1 MSDSK
6 EPKER
11 LGKVFGVVA
20 FFNLLSKVF
29 GLARDIV
36 VMQAFGTSRVSDAYY
51 FAYML
56 TGNIFV
62 LFGGQGGP
70 FHQTTV
76 PALKT
81 IDDPKKISVVSG
93 QILFATFVFLG
104 LISIAVYFL
113 APFIVSILLPG
124 LGLPEAEKQ
133 KLWDEVVMQLRIMI
147 PLIVLAGVVG
157 IGCGISNV
165 YKEYIAPSIGPAA
178 ASVAI
183 IAAVLLFPSP
193 TGFYLAL
200 GTTIGAFMQ
209 FAVQVPG
216 IMRAKP
222 KFSLSLNLTP
232 EVKNYFRNLGK
243 LSIGTLSG
251 QLNLY
256 VDAFFVSGLAEGSWA
271 AIQNANR
278 LFQLPIGILSVAMV
292 VPILPRFVEHVKEKQ
307 PDELK
312 KDLHKA
318 WRILWF
324 MVLPM
329 TAILLAVPDLII
341 KLLFERGSFNEESRM
356 MVVMAL
362 SYLVPSAFFYLGRD
376 VIIRAF
382 YAHHDYD
389 TPYKVGIAALFLK
402 ALLDWAL
409 VGPMG
414 MAGIVLSTT
423 LVTIFNLT
431 VLCVLLTK
439 KIGSLKLNELFV
451 PTTIMVVGSVLCG
464 LVAHFVAQLVGGLP
478 FIQTAGHLIA
488 LAITIATS
496 GGAGGIIYL
505 GVCLGCKLHEPSYA
519 LNILKK
525 KFGR

>member
-216 IMRAKP
+216 IMKAKP
-222 KFSLSLNLTP
+222 TFSLSLNVTP

-496 GGAGGIIYL
+496 GSAGGIIYL